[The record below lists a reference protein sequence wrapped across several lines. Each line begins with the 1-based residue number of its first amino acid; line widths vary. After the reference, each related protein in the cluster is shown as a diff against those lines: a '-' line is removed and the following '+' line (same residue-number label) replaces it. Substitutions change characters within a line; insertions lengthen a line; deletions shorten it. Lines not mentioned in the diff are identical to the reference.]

1 MALEVKEEVSA
12 VIFYKNVNGIEAQ
25 EAAAP
30 ALAFQPVSSAMS
42 PDSIMV
48 DIEGIHSIL
57 TRNFTLY
64 TPECLKKSA
73 PYWTTPYERPVI
85 MHHND
90 RDGVQIGRVKVAEFL
105 EQSRAKAPGLLF
117 TCNIGDEAGIKG
129 VKNGTLSTV
138 SIGAVIHKATCS
150 ICGQNIA
157 AEGECEHKRG
167 VKYEDKLCYWIME
180 DMEPKELSYVIVPS
194 DRYANTIKI
203 YKPKDISA
211 KESYNEGGNEE
222 MGIFDDIDLPLTEP
236 EAKEA
241 EGAEKQKKEKQKEIK
256 EPEIKAPE
264 VEEPEI
270 KAPEVEEPKEEENKE
285 EQQQEENKE
294 EQQQEEQQEEQ
305 QEDKE
310 EENKEAK
317 IENMSREELIDKC
330 KDLMKK
336 MEGLR
341 GDVDYLRKRL
351 NQERGFKEALELEVL
366 ELKQVQKMHLVE
378 QVVGLRKELG
388 LKEENANDLMMLS
401 EESLNSSIKTYMEF
415 KESNTFNVNTLP
427 KIESA
432 ALVDEEADNTIK
444 ESTKEDLN
452 KNNSNI
458 DYEQQINNWLKNMT
472 NKKFF

>member
-1 MALEVKEEVSA
+1 MALEVREEVSA
-12 VIFYKNVNGIEAQ
+12 VIFYKNVEGMNAQ
-25 EAAAP
+25 ESVAP
-30 ALAFQPVSSAMS
+30 VLSFQPVSSAMS

-48 DIEGIHSIL
+48 DIEGIHSIV
-57 TRNFTLY
+57 TRNFTYY
-64 TPECLKKSA
+64 TPECLKKSV
-73 PYWTTPYERPVI
+73 PLWTSPYERPVI

-90 RDGVQIGRVKVAEFL
+90 KDGVQIGRIKAVEYVE
-105 EQSRAKAPGLLF
+105 ETRAKSPGLLF
-117 TCNIGDEAGIKG
+117 TCNIGDDAGIKG

-138 SIGAVIHKATCS
+138 SLGAVIHKATCS

-222 MGIFDDIDLPLTEP
+222 MGIFDNIDLPLTEP

-241 EGAEKQKKEKQKEIK
+241 EGAIEEVEAQEAEKEEQKEEEQKKE
-256 EPEIKAPE
+256 
-264 VEEPEI
+264 EEAEAEEI
-270 KAPEVEEPKEEENKE
+270 KAPEVEEPKEEEKKE
-285 EQQQEENKE
+285 EEQQEENKE
-294 EQQQEEQQEEQ
+294 EEKQ
-305 QEDKE
+305 E
-310 EENKEAK
+310 EENKEVK
-317 IENMSREELIDKC
+317 FENMSREELVDKC

-336 MEGLR
+336 MDGLR

-378 QVVGLRKELG
+378 QVVDLRKELG
-388 LKEENANDLMMLS
+388 LKEENVNDLMMLS

-432 ALVDEEADNTIK
+432 ALVDEEADNTTK
-444 ESTKEDLN
+444 ESAKEDLN

>member
-1 MALEVKEEVSA
+1 
-12 VIFYKNVNGIEAQ
+12 
-25 EAAAP
+25 
-30 ALAFQPVSSAMS
+30 
-42 PDSIMV
+42 
-48 DIEGIHSIL
+48 
-57 TRNFTLY
+57 
-64 TPECLKKSA
+64 
-73 PYWTTPYERPVI
+73 
-85 MHHND
+85 
-90 RDGVQIGRVKVAEFL
+90 
-105 EQSRAKAPGLLF
+105 
-117 TCNIGDEAGIKG
+117 
-129 VKNGTLSTV
+129 
-138 SIGAVIHKATCS
+138 
-150 ICGQNIA
+150 
-157 AEGECEHKRG
+157 
-167 VKYEDKLCYWIME
+167 
-180 DMEPKELSYVIVPS
+180 
-194 DRYANTIKI
+194 
-203 YKPKDISA
+203 
-211 KESYNEGGNEE
+211 
-222 MGIFDDIDLPLTEP
+222 MGIFDNIDLPLTEP

-241 EGAEKQKKEKQKEIK
+241 EGTEKEQKKEKQKEIK
-256 EPEIKAPE
+256 EPETKAPE

-285 EQQQEENKE
+285 EQQEENKE
-294 EQQQEEQQEEQ
+294 QQQEEQ

-366 ELKQVQKMHLVE
+366 ELKQIQKMHLVE
-378 QVVGLRKELG
+378 QVVDLRKELG
-388 LKEENANDLMMLS
+388 LKEENVNDLMMLS

-444 ESTKEDLN
+444 ESAKEDLN

-458 DYEQQINNWLKNMT
+458 DYEQQLNNWLKNMT

>member
-12 VIFYKNVNGIEAQ
+12 VIFYKNVNGIDAE

-64 TPECLKKSA
+64 TAECLKKSV

-85 MHHND
+85 MHHNTTE
-90 RDGVQIGRVKVAEFL
+90 GVQVGRIKAVEFL
-105 EQSRAKAPGLLF
+105 EESRAKAPGLLF

-222 MGIFDDIDLPLTEP
+222 MGIFDNIDLPLTEP

-241 EGAEKQKKEKQKEIK
+241 EGTEKEQKKEKQKEIK
-256 EPEIKAPE
+256 EPETKAPE

-285 EQQQEENKE
+285 EQQEENKE
-294 EQQQEEQQEEQ
+294 QQQEEQ

-366 ELKQVQKMHLVE
+366 ELKQIQKMHLVE
-378 QVVGLRKELG
+378 QVVDLRKELG
-388 LKEENANDLMMLS
+388 LKEENVNDLMMLS

-444 ESTKEDLN
+444 ESAKEDLN

-458 DYEQQINNWLKNMT
+458 DYEQQLNNWLKNMT

>member
-12 VIFYKNVNGIEAQ
+12 VIFYKNVNGIDVE

-73 PYWTTPYERPVI
+73 PYWTNPYERPVI

-90 RDGVQIGRVKVAEFL
+90 RDGIQIGRIKVAEYM
-105 EQSRAKAPGLLF
+105 ETTRAKSPGLLF

-180 DMEPKELSYVIVPS
+180 DMEPKELSFVIVPS

-222 MGIFDDIDLPLTEP
+222 MGIFDNIDLPLTEP

-241 EGAEKQKKEKQKEIK
+241 KETEEIKAQEGKEEKKEEAAEEIK
-256 EPEIKAPE
+256 APEIKAPE
-264 VEEPEI
+264 V
-270 KAPEVEEPKEEENKE
+270 KEPKEEKE
-285 EQQQEENKE
+285 EKQEEEDKKEEQQEENKE
-294 EQQQEEQQEEQ
+294 EGKQEE
-305 QEDKE
+305 DKKE
-310 EENKEAK
+310 EF
-317 IENMSREELIDKC
+317 ENMSREELIDKC

-336 MEGLR
+336 MDGLR

-366 ELKQVQKMHLVE
+366 ELKQTQKMHLVE

-444 ESTKEDLN
+444 ESAKEDLN

>member
-12 VIFYKNVNGIEAQ
+12 VIFYKNVNGIDAE

-64 TPECLKKSA
+64 TAECLKKSV

-85 MHHND
+85 MHHNTTE
-90 RDGVQIGRVKVAEFL
+90 GVQVGRIKAVEFL

-222 MGIFDDIDLPLTEP
+222 MGIFDNIDLPLTEP

-241 EGAEKQKKEKQKEIK
+241 EGAIEEVEAQEAEKEEQKEEEQKKE
-256 EPEIKAPE
+256 
-264 VEEPEI
+264 EEAEEI
-270 KAPEVEEPKEEENKE
+270 KAPEVEEPKEEEKKE
-285 EQQQEENKE
+285 EEQQEENKE
-294 EQQQEEQQEEQ
+294 EEKQ
-305 QEDKE
+305 E
-310 EENKEAK
+310 EENKEVK
-317 IENMSREELIDKC
+317 FENMSREELVDKC

-336 MEGLR
+336 MDGLR

-378 QVVGLRKELG
+378 QVVDLRKELG
-388 LKEENANDLMMLS
+388 LKEENVNDLMMLS

-444 ESTKEDLN
+444 ESAKEDLN